1 MPPRKGWAAVYCRL
15 SKEDEEKTARESES
29 IRNQRALLLA
39 WAADH
44 GYRIY
49 RVYTDEDYSGIDRAR
64 PGFNAMLADAR
75 AGKFEVILAKTQSRF
90 TRDME
95 LVEKYLH
102 GLFPEWGV
110 RFIAVLDHV
119 DTCDPAGKKARQI
132 NGLINEWYLEDLS
145 GNVRAVLDHKRRSGS
160 YIASFA
166 LYGYRKNPQDHS
178 RLLPDEPAAQVVR
191 QIFALYLQGNGA
203 GRIAQTLNAQGVPP
217 PSAYRAVS
225 AGQPRPTPA
234 PLWCKATVRRILS
247 TQTYAGDL
255 EQGRVRKLNYKSRRV
270 IRLPRE
276 DWIIVPGTHVPLI
289 SRADFA
295 AVQARLAAHGG
306 QTAAA
311 RHPLAGLVR
320 CGVCGGKMELTGTAA
335 RRYFR
340 CRTARRSKTA
350 CPGQPYWPLCDA
362 EALVEKQLPRY
373 AAAPGQLTQDQAA
386 ALLHSI
392 TVYPPQDGTRRIEL
406 RWSF

>member
-1 MPPRKGWAAVYCRL
+1 MTCGLHSCCVSGGVASVHGKAA
-15 SKEDEEKTARESES
+15 ESERQTLTTS
-29 IRNQRALLLA
+29 SRTTETGRSSRTAAIYKACVTAATAQRPWPKAGLK
-39 WAADH
+39 
-44 GYRIY
+44 
-49 RVYTDEDYSGIDRAR
+49 AR
-64 PGFNAMLADAR
+64 PDDAER
-75 AGKFEVILAKTQSRF
+75 R
-90 TRDME
+90 
-95 LVEKYLH
+95 
-102 GLFPEWGV
+102 
-110 RFIAVLDHV
+110 
-119 DTCDPAGKKARQI
+119 KA
-132 NGLINEWYLEDLS
+132 WT
-145 GNVRAVLDHKRRSGS
+145 
-160 YIASFA
+160 
-166 LYGYRKNPQDHS
+166 
-178 RLLPDEPAAQVVR
+178 
-191 QIFALYLQGNGA
+191 GA

-340 CRTARRSKTA
+340 CRTACRSKTA

-362 EALVEKQLPRY
+362 EALVENQLSRY
-373 AAAPGQLTQDQAA
+373 AAAPGKLTQDQAT
-386 ALLHSI
+386 ALLQSI

>member
-39 WAADH
+39 WAAEH

-166 LYGYRKNPQDHS
+166 LYGYRKDPQDHS

-217 PSAYRAVS
+217 PSVYRAVS
-225 AGQPRPTPA
+225 AGRPRPTPA

-320 CGVCGGKMELTGTAA
+320 CGVCGGKMELTGAAA

-362 EALVEKQLPRY
+362 GALVEKQLSRY
-373 AAAPGQLTQDQAA
+373 AAAPGQLTQDQTA
-386 ALLHSI
+386 ALLQSI

>member
-1 MPPRKGWAAVYCRL
+1 M
-15 SKEDEEKTARESES
+15 
-29 IRNQRALLLA
+29 
-39 WAADH
+39 
-44 GYRIY
+44 
-49 RVYTDEDYSGIDRAR
+49 
-64 PGFNAMLADAR
+64 
-75 AGKFEVILAKTQSRF
+75 
-90 TRDME
+90 
-95 LVEKYLH
+95 
-102 GLFPEWGV
+102 
-110 RFIAVLDHV
+110 
-119 DTCDPAGKKARQI
+119 
-132 NGLINEWYLEDLS
+132 
-145 GNVRAVLDHKRRSGS
+145 RR
-160 YIASFA
+160 
-166 LYGYRKNPQDHS
+166 
-178 RLLPDEPAAQVVR
+178 
-191 QIFALYLQGNGA
+191 
-203 GRIAQTLNAQGVPP
+203 
-217 PSAYRAVS
+217 
-225 AGQPRPTPA
+225 QPR
-234 PLWCKATVRRILS
+234 LH
-247 TQTYAGDL
+247 
-255 EQGRVRKLNYKSRRV
+255 RRV

-320 CGVCGGKMELTGTAA
+320 CGVCGGKMELTGAAA

-362 EALVEKQLPRY
+362 EALVEKQLSRY

-386 ALLHSI
+386 ALLQSI